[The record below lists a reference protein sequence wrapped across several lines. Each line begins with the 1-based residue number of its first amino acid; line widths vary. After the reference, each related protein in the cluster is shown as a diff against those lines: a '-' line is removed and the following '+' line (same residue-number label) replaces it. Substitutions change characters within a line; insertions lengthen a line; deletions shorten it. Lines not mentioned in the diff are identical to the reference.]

1 MVDGETPPPVEWG
14 VATRSRPGEVLSGDR
29 AVIAARSGGALV
41 AAIDGVGHGR
51 AAAGAADRA
60 VDTVSHIGGE
70 DLIRL
75 IEACHRAL
83 VGTRGAAISAAF
95 VSSRGRVTWLGVGNV
110 AGWLVS
116 GDPVAMRPK
125 GSLALGRGVV
135 GHELPSMQIAAL
147 PMQAGDVLVLA
158 TDGVAA
164 GFADSLSVSGSSQ
177 AISERILADHGGRRD
192 DALVVAVRY
201 LGVRAA

>member
-1 MVDGETPPPVEWG
+1 MVSDMVAPRQGPP
-14 VATRSRPGEVLSGDR
+14 T
-29 AVIAARSGGALV
+29 ARSTPSATS
-41 AAIDGVGHGR
+41 AA
-51 AAAGAADRA
+51 
-60 VDTVSHIGGE
+60 E